1 MNRWAA
7 MLLATLPL
15 AACATTSEVPPAAAI
30 CPPSDNWQVWYD
42 IPRRGHDL
50 ALFVDGEVDV
60 PRGMVAR
67 IRPGP
72 LDKSLPPA
80 QRIVLELR
88 PGKGPAGKQRVRG
101 FVRAALEYREVIIT
115 CGDEVLD
122 RIAGDTIET
131 AD

>member
-1 MNRWAA
+1 
-7 MLLATLPL
+7 
-15 AACATTSEVPPAAAI
+15 
-30 CPPSDNWQVWYD
+30 
-42 IPRRGHDL
+42 
-50 ALFVDGEVDV
+50 
-60 PRGMVAR
+60 MVAR

>member
-1 MNRWAA
+1 
-7 MLLATLPL
+7 MLLAMVPL
-15 AACATTSEVPPAAAI
+15 AGCATTPDAPPAAV

-42 IPRRGHDL
+42 IPRHERDL
-50 ALFVDGEVDV
+50 ALFVDGEVDA
-60 PRGMVAR
+60 PAGMVAR

-72 LDKSLPPA
+72 LDKSLPPT

-101 FVRAALEYREVIIT
+101 FVRRAQVQYRQVIIT
-115 CGDEVLD
+115 CGDREIT